1 MEWISNGKHC
11 FWAKNNVI
19 EQPFTIISILNEL
32 VMTQFKF
39 DSVGVGRKR
48 FLNKGV
54 VTIVDLSEAFF
65 ER

>member
-1 MEWISNGKHC
+1 MDGFQVKTL

-19 EQPFTIISILNEL
+19 EEPFMIVSMLNEL

-39 DSVGVGRKR
+39 NSVGVGRKR

-54 VTIVDLSEAFF
+54 VTIVDLGGIL
-65 ER
+65 

>member
-1 MEWISNGKHC
+1 MDGFQMETL

-19 EQPFTIISILNEL
+19 EQPFMIISILNEL

-39 DSVGVGRKR
+39 DSVGVGGKR

-65 ER
+65 GR